1 MSQDT
6 AIQAE
11 VESTKVVCTEY
22 VLESTR
28 AVEVGEAGLMS
39 IDASGWLVS
48 VTRFNA
54 ELPHTTP

>member
-11 VESTKVVCTEY
+11 VEFTKVVCTEY

-28 AVEVGEAGLMS
+28 AVEVDGGLMS
-39 IDASGWLVS
+39 IGASG
-48 VTRFNA
+48 
-54 ELPHTTP
+54 